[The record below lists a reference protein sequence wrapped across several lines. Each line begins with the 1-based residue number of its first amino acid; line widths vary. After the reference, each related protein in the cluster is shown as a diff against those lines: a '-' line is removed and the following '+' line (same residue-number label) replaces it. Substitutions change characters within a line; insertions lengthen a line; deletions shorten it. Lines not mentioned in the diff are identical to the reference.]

1 MDCRTALKPQTKLY
15 FYDKEG
21 GKILYTIVRE
31 IGRGSSC
38 IVYEASHKT
47 TTDDRK
53 LYRIKECYPYKLQ
66 IRRED
71 SGRLIPNIEDKKL
84 FENLQGKMR
93 ADFKTANSLFYSEG
107 VMGMFTDQM
116 DTYCCNGTTYIVS
129 AFSAEKTLATYKP
142 VSIKECVMLVK
153 QVAYV
158 IEKIHQQGFLYLDT
172 KPNNILIV
180 EGLESRIQL
189 FDFDSLI
196 SIQEITNKKD
206 LKCSDLRLSYSKGF
220 APVELQ
226 TARIKHIGTHT
237 DVFGVGALLF
247 YLLFGCTPTA
257 MDCESD
263 AIYPFEKMGYDS
275 KKCDDKLFGELAD
288 FFHNALA
295 NYYLDRYQS
304 MQQVFDKLCEIE
316 PLADIMIPRIFS
328 TILPTTTYII
338 GRDAEFRQIDEF
350 IDDTEQRCMFVTGM
364 GGIGKST
371 LVRGYI
377 QSRRHKFDTVLYM
390 QFDGTME
397 TTIVNDMNIE
407 INTLKYSETEKSN
420 IRYFD
425 KKIQKIRELVRNKA
439 ALIVIDN
446 FGGEIDK
453 DTLEILKIGCKVIL
467 VSRQA
472 PAYRDG
478 LELPIESITDKSI
491 LRKIFE
497 KHLGN
502 SISTKE
508 QSLFEN
514 IVNRVNGHTLV
525 LELIAKQIGS
535 SHITLSEA
543 ASLVDEHGFSD
554 MASEKVNYEK
564 DGQARRDTI
573 GNIID
578 ALFEASKLSTEKRLL
593 LKIFS
598 LIGVEGIDINLYRKI
613 LQVKSMDAINEMVTD
628 GWLMLNK
635 DILSMHPVIQ
645 EAIYRWEWTE
655 EWLDAAEALLTYFY
669 IEINLEATKN
679 NYPKKLYDL
688 LTKGERM
695 ISDDAR
701 NSVMYQK
708 MVVWRDNIL
717 EKQFQKGGIVGKV
730 NRERYLRIND
740 NAPADKK
747 KLEYYVLQAEKIL
760 GQCKRE
766 NTIKQLEIYVN
777 LLYITVLYMPSY
789 REDYILSQTKKIFS
803 ENMDDFVLERT
814 TELLQRNESRNPIT
828 IMRLYR
834 NTALIHAEKRN
845 TDALEKVISKAWK
858 LARWAKHSQVYAIYY
873 DLLSEYYD
881 IMLDGAYDAETPKE
895 KEYLQELLSAI
906 DKALKYSKKHM
917 TRDVE
922 HLYAKNIL
930 AKATILMR
938 SGYGKSDE
946 IRKLIGLAQRVIE
959 DNTLPYADVRHQ
971 YYMVCGWYY
980 AFISEDV
987 EATDAVIYLAKEL
1000 SLKIATTDLDVIDK
1014 TLVPCAN
1021 IYLELQCY
1029 EKSMKLL
1036 NDGIKICL
1044 EYEALEVYNRKCKE
1058 LCEYLHDV
1066 VNMTDYPKRYK
1077 MLIDLIASDAEDV
1090 QSKKNFSLA
1099 LEVLCFNT
1107 ENFD

>member
-1 MDCRTALKPQTKLY
+1 MDSRTALKPQTKLY

-21 GKILYTIVRE
+21 GKILFTIVRE

-38 IVYEASHKT
+38 IVYEASHET
-47 TTDDRK
+47 TTGDRR

-66 IRRED
+66 IHREEN
-71 SGRLIPNIEDKKL
+71 GRLIPDIEDKKL
-84 FENLQGKMR
+84 FEDLQDKMR
-93 ADFKTANSLFYSEG
+93 ANFKTVNSLFYSDG
-107 VMGMFTDQM
+107 VMGMFTDQI
-116 DTYCCNGTTYIVS
+116 DIYCCNDTAYIVS

-158 IEKIHQQGFLYLDT
+158 IEKIHQQGFLYLDI
-172 KPNNILIV
+172 KPNNILVV
-180 EGLESRIQL
+180 EGLQSRIQL

-196 SIQEITNKKD
+196 SIPDITNKKD

-226 TARIKHIGTHT
+226 TARIRHIGKHT
-237 DVFGVGALLF
+237 DVFGAGALLF
-247 YLLFGCTPTA
+247 YLLFGCIPTA

-263 AIYPFEKMGYDS
+263 AIYPFERMEYDS

-304 MQQVFDKLCEIE
+304 MQQVFDKLCQIE
-316 PLADIMIPRIFS
+316 SLADIMIPRIFS

-338 GRDAEFRQIDEF
+338 GRDAEFRHIDEF
-350 IDDTEQRCMFVTGM
+350 IADTEQNCMFVIGM

-397 TTIVNDMNIE
+397 TTIVNDRNIE

-425 KKIQKIRELVRNKA
+425 KKIQKIRELVRDKT

-446 FGGEIDK
+446 FCSEIDK
-453 DTLEILKIGCKVIL
+453 DTLEILGIGCKVIL

-472 PAYRDG
+472 PVYRDG
-478 LELPIESITDKSI
+478 FELLVEPITDKSI
-491 LRKIFE
+491 LRKMFE

-502 SISTKE
+502 SISTNE
-508 QSLFEN
+508 QGIFEN
-514 IVNRVNGHTLV
+514 IVNRVDGHTLV
-525 LELIAKQIGS
+525 LELIAKQIGC
-535 SHITLSEA
+535 SHITLLEA
-543 ASLVDEHGFSD
+543 AALVDEHGFSD
-554 MASEKVNYEK
+554 MAPEKVNYEK
-564 DGQARRDTI
+564 DGKTGRDTI

-578 ALFEASKLSTEKRLL
+578 ALFEANNLSAEKKLL

-598 LIGVEGIDINLYRKI
+598 LIGIDGIDINVYRKI
-613 LQVKSMDAINEMVTD
+613 LQIESMDTINEVVND
-628 GWLMLNK
+628 GWLILNK
-635 DILSMHPVIQ
+635 DVLSMHPVIQ

-655 EWLDAAEALLTYFY
+655 EWLGAAEELLTYFY

-679 NYPKKLYDL
+679 NYPKKLYDM

-695 ISDDAR
+695 ISDNER
-701 NSVMYQK
+701 NNVMYQK

-717 EKQFQKGGIVGKV
+717 EKQGIVGKV
-730 NRERYLRIND
+730 NRERYLRIN
-740 NAPADKK
+740 NSSPADKK
-747 KLEYYVLQAEKIL
+747 KLERHILQAEKIL

-766 NTIKQLEIYVN
+766 NTIKKLEIYVN

-789 REDYILSQTKKIFS
+789 REDYILSQTQKIFS
-803 ENMDDFVLERT
+803 ENKDDFVLERT
-814 TELLQRNESRNPIT
+814 LELLQRNEGRNTIT

-834 NTALIHAEKRN
+834 NAALIHAEKGN
-845 TDALEKVISKAWK
+845 MDALEKVISKAWNMAK
-858 LARWAKHSQVYAIYY
+858 WAKHSQVYAIYY

-881 IMLDGAYDAETPKE
+881 IMLDGAYDAETSQQ
-895 KEYLQELLSAI
+895 KEYLRELLSAI
-906 DKALKYSKKHM
+906 DKTLKYSKKHM
-917 TRDVE
+917 ARDVE

-946 IRKLIGLAQRVIE
+946 IKKLIDLAKRVIE

-980 AFISEDV
+980 AFICEDV

-1000 SLKIATTDLDVIDK
+1000 SSKIATTDLDVIDK

-1036 NDGIKICL
+1036 NEGIKICL
-1044 EYEALEVYNRKCKE
+1044 EHEALEVYNCKCKE

-1066 VNMTDYPKRYK
+1066 VDMTDNPKRYK
-1077 MLIDLIASDAEDV
+1077 MLIDLIASDVEDV

-1107 ENFD
+1107 KNQD